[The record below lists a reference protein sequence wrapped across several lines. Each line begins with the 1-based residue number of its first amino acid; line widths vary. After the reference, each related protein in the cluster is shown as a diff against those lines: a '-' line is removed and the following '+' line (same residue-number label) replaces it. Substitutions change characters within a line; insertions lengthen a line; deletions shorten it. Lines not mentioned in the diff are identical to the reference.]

1 MGFASERLAFGMAV
15 CQELT
20 MERPCRTWSEQVL
33 AYSLAE
39 WWLVTPRGWSL
50 DETSREVRL
59 PESGLAAAQAARAG
73 GGFAAWKRA
82 L

>member
-1 MGFASERLAFGMAV
+1 MAFASERLAFGMAV

-20 MERPCRTWSEQVL
+20 MERTRRTSSDQVL
-33 AYSLAE
+33 AYGLAE

-59 PESGLAAAQAARAG
+59 PTS
-73 GGFAAWKRA
+73 
-82 L
+82 